1 MKPEKR
7 INYIV
12 GVDIGGTFT
21 DCVVMDEQGTVTLG
35 KALST
40 PDDFAAGALDA
51 LADAAQNLGL
61 ADANELL
68 SATGLFFHACT
79 VADNTLITRSG
90 PKTAL
95 LTTAGFGDTLLIM
108 RGRTTDGL
116 TESEAFRASTQ
127 NKPEPIIPRAL
138 IEEVAERIDYKGSVL
153 IRLEPEE
160 VARAVRA
167 LVGRGAESIAIA
179 LLWSLANDGHER
191 ALADYLSKH
200 HPSIYLSLS
209 SEVAPYLGEY
219 ERTATTAFNAYVGP
233 KIAAYLKRLG
243 AQLKSKGLAREPLVM
258 QAYGGVLGIDATCRN
273 AVGTIESGPSAGVV
287 GSRFIGAELGVS
299 HVLATDMGGTTF
311 KVGVIRDGMVEKDHR
326 PIMMRYQL
334 FLTKI
339 WVESIGAGGGSI
351 VWIDPETGLLKVGP
365 QGAGSIPG
373 PVCYGLGG
381 SEVTVSD
388 ADLALGYLN
397 EECFLGGR
405 MRLDREKALEVLRKK
420 IAEPMSMSVADAA
433 SGIYRITNSHM
444 SDLIRRATVERGYD
458 PREFTLFAFGGAAPV
473 HAGRYAAELG
483 IKQIVVPLTASVHGA
498 AGLVSS
504 DVIYQYGRS
513 ERLTVPVD
521 IKRIR
526 DGFAGLV
533 ERAVVSL
540 RTAGFAEGEMN
551 IVRSLDMRYRQQV
564 HELNVPLAAGIAEL
578 SEGELEKTYDLF
590 DELYELTYGPGAGY
604 REAGKEIMAFR
615 VAATGELK
623 KPRLRK
629 YPYQQNRAEAAL
641 KHERP
646 VYFEEQKDFVPTKI
660 YDYGQL
666 APGSEITGPAVVET
680 PITTIVV
687 NPKDRAI
694 VDEYLNVRLYLAE

>member
-1 MKPEKR
+1 M
-7 INYIV
+7 NYIV

-40 PDDFAAGALDA
+40 PDDFAACALNA

-61 ADANELL
+61 ADENELL
-68 SATGLFFHACT
+68 GATRLFFHACT
-79 VADNTLITRSG
+79 VADNTLITRTG
-90 PKTAL
+90 PKTGL

-127 NKPEPIIPRAL
+127 SKPEPIIPRAL
-138 IEEVAERIDYKGSVL
+138 IEEVAERLDYKGSEL
-153 IRLEPEE
+153 IRLEAQEI
-160 VARAVRA
+160 ARAVRA
-167 LVGRGAESIAIA
+167 LVSRGAESIAIV

-191 ALADYLSKH
+191 ALADYINEH
-200 HPSIYLSLS
+200 HPAIYLSLS

-233 KIAAYLKRLG
+233 KIAAYLTRLG
-243 AQLKSKGLAREPLVM
+243 ALLKSKGLGREPLVM
-258 QAYGGVLGIDATCRN
+258 QAYGGVLGIDDTCRN
-273 AVGTIESGPSAGVV
+273 AVGTIESGPSAGIV
-287 GSRFIGAELGVS
+287 GSRFIGAQLGVS

-311 KVGVIRDGMVEKDHR
+311 KVGVIRDGLVEKDHR
-326 PIMMRYQL
+326 PILMRYQL

-365 QGAGSIPG
+365 QGAGSSPG

-388 ADLALGYLN
+388 ADLVLGYLN

-405 MRLDREKALEVLRKK
+405 MRLDKEKSLEVLRKK
-420 IAEPMSMSVADAA
+420 IADPMNMSVADAA

-473 HAGRYAAELG
+473 HAGRYAAELD
-483 IKQIVVPLTASVHGA
+483 IKEIVVPLTASVHGA
-498 AGLVSS
+498 VGLVSS

-513 ERLTVPVD
+513 ERLSVPAE

-526 DGFAGLV
+526 DGFTGLV
-533 ERAVVSL
+533 ERAVGSL
-540 RTAGFAEGEMN
+540 RAAGFAESEMH

-564 HELNVPLAAGIAEL
+564 HELNVPFAPGIAGL
-578 SEGELEKTYDLF
+578 SEAELEEIYDRF

-615 VAATGELK
+615 VVATGELK

-629 YPYQQNRAEAAL
+629 YALQQNHAEAAL
-641 KHERP
+641 KRERP
-646 VYFEEQKDFVPTKI
+646 VYFEEQMDFMPTKI
-660 YDYGQL
+660 YDYGRL
-666 APGSEITGPAVVET
+666 APGSELAGPAIIET
-680 PITTIVV
+680 PITTIVI
-687 NPKDRAI
+687 NPKDRAL
-694 VDEYLNVRLYLAE
+694 VDEYLNVRMYLAE

>member
-1 MKPEKR
+1 M
-7 INYIV
+7 NYIV

-40 PDDFAAGALDA
+40 PDDFAAGALNA

-61 ADANELL
+61 ADENELL
-68 SATGLFFHACT
+68 GATRLFFHACT
-79 VADNTLITRSG
+79 VADNTLITRTG
-90 PKTAL
+90 PKTGL

-127 NKPEPIIPRAL
+127 SKPEPIIPRAL
-138 IEEVAERIDYKGSVL
+138 IEEVAERLDYKGSEL
-153 IRLEPEE
+153 IRLEAEE
-160 VARAVRA
+160 IARAVRA
-167 LVGRGAESIAIA
+167 LVSRGAESIAIA
-179 LLWSLANDGHER
+179 LLWSLTNDGHER
-191 ALADYLSKH
+191 ALADYLNEH
-200 HPSIYLSLS
+200 HPAIYLSLS

-233 KIAAYLKRLG
+233 KIAAYLTRLG
-243 AQLKSKGLAREPLVM
+243 ALLKSKGLGREPLVM
-258 QAYGGVLGIDATCRN
+258 QAYGGVLGIDDTCRN
-273 AVGTIESGPSAGVV
+273 AVGTIESGPSAGIV
-287 GSRFIGAELGVS
+287 GSRFIGAQLGVS

-311 KVGVIRDGMVEKDHR
+311 KVGVIRDGLVEKDHR
-326 PIMMRYQL
+326 PILMRYQL

-365 QGAGSIPG
+365 QGAGSSPG

-388 ADLALGYLN
+388 ADLVLGYLN

-405 MRLDREKALEVLRKK
+405 MRLDRENALEVLRKK
-420 IAEPMSMSVADAA
+420 IAEPMNMSVADAA

-473 HAGRYAAELG
+473 HAGRYAAELD
-483 IKQIVVPLTASVHGA
+483 IKEIVVPLTASVHGA
-498 AGLVSS
+498 VGLVSS

-513 ERLTVPVD
+513 ERLSVPAE

-526 DGFAGLV
+526 DGFTGLV
-533 ERAVVSL
+533 ERAVSSL
-540 RTAGFAEGEMN
+540 RAAGFAESEMH

-564 HELNVPLAAGIAEL
+564 HELNVPFAPGIAGL
-578 SEGELEKTYDLF
+578 SEAELEEIYDRF

-615 VAATGELK
+615 VVATGELK

-629 YPYQQNRAEAAL
+629 YALQQNHAEAAL
-641 KHERP
+641 KRERP
-646 VYFEEQKDFVPTKI
+646 VYFEEQMDFMPTKI
-660 YDYGQL
+660 YDYGRL
-666 APGSEITGPAVVET
+666 APGSELAGPAIIET
-680 PITTIVV
+680 PITTIVI
-687 NPKDRAI
+687 NPKDRAL
-694 VDEYLNVRLYLAE
+694 VDEYLNVRMYLAE